1 MVEAMEKRRKTTV
14 TDIASRLDISA
25 STVSRVLNGSRLASE
40 PTRKLIIETAEELGY
55 RKRNTRRHGKRAILI
70 VALFLPHT
78 KVPYRHLFYDP
89 AELIAGLEAG
99 FADVRVHVVTS
110 LNDAD
115 PEILRHKKLGDL
127 DAAVFGFTTPK
138 PKVAQ
143 YLEEQAIP
151 TVLLNRVSRRLNY
164 VSCDNGAGIRAL
176 LKRIAACRK
185 EVRPCY
191 INYSPA
197 QPVSTYREAAFFE
210 ACNAFEIP
218 ATEEDVLRVSTL
230 EEIGGDVIDWIRK
243 RGYNAVL
250 CFNDF
255 VAVYFYQ
262 VALAHRIR
270 VPEELAIAGF
280 DNSPVR
286 ELTPQKIDT
295 IALSPFDL
303 GKEAGAWLR
312 DSVIERSPTQLQKMI
327 VGKYIP
333 GETVCGKPTTVVN
346 GK

>member
-1 MVEAMEKRRKTTV
+1 MEKRRKTTV
-14 TDIASRLDISA
+14 TDIATRLDISA
-25 STVSRVLNGSRLASE
+25 STVSRALNGSRLASE

-70 VALFLPHT
+70 VALFLPHST
-78 KVPYRHLFYDP
+78 VPYRHLFYDP

-99 FADVRVHVVTS
+99 FSDVRVHVVAS

-127 DAAVFGFTTPK
+127 DAAVFGFTTPRS
-138 PKVAQ
+138 KVRQ

-151 TVLLNRVSRRLNY
+151 TVLLNRVSSTLNY
-164 VSCDNGAGIRAL
+164 VSCDNSAGIREL
-176 LKRIAACRK
+176 LGRIASCR
-185 EVRPCY
+185 EAVRPCY
-191 INYSPA
+191 INYTPA
-197 QPVSTYREAAFFE
+197 QPVSKYREAAFFE
-210 ACNAFEIP
+210 ACEALDIP
-218 ATEEDVLRVSTL
+218 VTEADVRRVSAL
-230 EEIGGDVIDWIRK
+230 EEIDERTVRWIREG
-243 RGYNAVL
+243 GYNAVL

-295 IALSPFDL
+295 IALSPYDL
-303 GKEAGAWLR
+303 GEEAGRWLR
-312 DSVIERSPTQLQKMI
+312 DAIIERSENRLERML
-327 VGKYIP
+327 VGKYIA
-333 GETVCGKPTTVVN
+333 GETLCAPDCRLSE
-346 GK
+346 